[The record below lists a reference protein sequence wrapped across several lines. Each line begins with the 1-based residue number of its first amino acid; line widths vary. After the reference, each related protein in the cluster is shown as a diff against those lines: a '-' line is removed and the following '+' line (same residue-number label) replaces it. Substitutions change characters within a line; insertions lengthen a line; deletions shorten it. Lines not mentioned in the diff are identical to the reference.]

1 MNDNKQ
7 PKTVFLAPC
16 GATLDGDGI
25 VFDSFS
31 SGDTRTRVFRT
42 REDARAYAGRF
53 CDDDWNPD
61 DDVIELT
68 VG

>member
-16 GATLDGDGI
+16 GVTFNGDGI
-25 VFDSFS
+25 VFDTFS
-31 SGDTRTRVFRT
+31 SGRTRTRVFDT
-42 REDARAYAGRF
+42 YEDARAYADGF
-53 CDDDWNPD
+53 SDVWDPD
-61 DDVIELT
+61 DNVVELT

>member
-16 GATLDGDGI
+16 GVTPNGDGI
-25 VFDSFS
+25 VFDSFYT
-31 SGDTRTRVFRT
+31 GYTQTRVFKT
-42 REDARAYAGRF
+42 YEDARAYANRF
-53 CDDDWNPD
+53 SDDWDPD
-61 DDVIELT
+61 DNVVELT